1 MYLVIAIAIVG
12 LLALGLVA
20 HGARIRRIPER
31 RHRAGRYYFL
41 GGALMAFSAVLFA
54 LQRSGA

>member
-31 RHRAGRYYFL
+31 RDRAGRYFLL
-41 GGALMAFSAVLFA
+41 GGALMTFSAVLLV